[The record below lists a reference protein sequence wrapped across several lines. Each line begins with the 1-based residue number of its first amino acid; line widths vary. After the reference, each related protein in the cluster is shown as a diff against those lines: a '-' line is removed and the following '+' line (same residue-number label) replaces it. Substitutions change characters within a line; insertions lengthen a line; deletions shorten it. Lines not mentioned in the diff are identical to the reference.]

1 MKPAQGLLSFID
13 EVARLA
19 NEKRE
24 AGRLAG
30 RKAAQRALA
39 AAPSGWELSAR
50 AAVLRVA
57 ARQPG
62 GFTSDDVWAEGLPAP
77 PEPRALGGVMLAIAK
92 ERTIRK
98 TGRFIATTR
107 GSRHGAPIAV
117 WEKAAR

>member
-1 MKPAQGLLSFID
+1 MRQIQELFGLID
-13 EVARLA
+13 EAARLA

-24 AGRLAG
+24 ASKLAG

-39 AAPSGWELSAR
+39 AAPSGWEIAAR
-50 AAVLRVA
+50 AHVLRVA

-62 GFTSDDVWAEGLPAP
+62 GFTADDVWADGLAPP
-77 PEPRALGGVMLAIAK
+77 PEPRALGGVMQAIAK

-98 TGRFIATTR
+98 TGRFVATTR

-117 WEKAAR
+117 WEKTPR